1 MLHSNLHYNKKMEID
16 DLDEYYNDDEIFSK
30 VEGNSNLVRE
40 RETGAIINVNNSEYQ
55 SYIINSRKIL
65 SERKKAESIEKELN
79 GIKNDIN
86 EIKDLLR
93 SLSQNK

>member
-1 MLHSNLHYNKKMEID
+1 MKTD
-16 DLDEYYNDDEIFSK
+16 DLDEYYNDDELFSK

-40 RETGAIINVNNSEYQ
+40 KETGAIINVNNSEYQ

-65 SERKKAESIEKELN
+65 SERKKAESIEEELN
-79 GIKNDIN
+79 DIKNDIN

>member
-1 MLHSNLHYNKKMEID
+1 MEID
-16 DLDEYYNDDEIFSK
+16 DLDEYYNDDDLFSK

-40 RETGAIINVNNSEYQ
+40 KETGAIINVNSSEYQ

-65 SERKKAESIEKELN
+65 TERKKSESVEEELN
-79 GIKNDIN
+79 DIKNDIN

-93 SLSQNK
+93 SLTQNK

>member
-1 MLHSNLHYNKKMEID
+1 MEID

>member
-1 MLHSNLHYNKKMEID
+1 MKTD
-16 DLDEYYNDDEIFSK
+16 DLDEYYNDDELFSK

-40 RETGAIINVNNSEYQ
+40 KETGAIINVNNSEYQ

-65 SERKKAESIEKELN
+65 SERKKAESIEEELN
-79 GIKNDIN
+79 DIKSDIN

-93 SLSQNK
+93 SLAQNK

>member
-1 MLHSNLHYNKKMEID
+1 MKID
-16 DLDEYYNDDEIFSK
+16 DLDEYYNDDELFSK

-40 RETGAIINVNNSEYQ
+40 KETGAIINVNNSEYQ
-55 SYIINSRKIL
+55 SYVINSRKIL
-65 SERKKAESIEKELN
+65 SERKKAESIEEELN
-79 GIKNDIN
+79 DIKNDIN

>member
-1 MLHSNLHYNKKMEID
+1 MKID
-16 DLDEYYNDDEIFSK
+16 DLDEYYNDDELFSK

-40 RETGAIINVNNSEYQ
+40 KETGAIINVNNSEYQ

-65 SERKKAESIEKELN
+65 SERKKAESIEEELN
-79 GIKNDIN
+79 DIKNDIN